1 LLPGFM
7 RCKTDEAI
15 QKLAEGGGGMGIPFI
30 RFMINEG
37 PPVSVDDVV
46 DHFDHVARLVGV
58 EHVGIGSDLDI
69 EGYGSP
75 RVPPGENLG
84 PTGQANFDRYKAYF
98 TDDGYVH
105 IDGLNHPK
113 RVFDLTEG
121 LIRRGFDDRE
131 IALMLGGNF
140 KRVLSDLWS

>member
-1 LLPGFM
+1 M

-15 QKLAEGGGGMGIPFI
+15 RGLARTGGVMGIPFI
-30 RFMINEG
+30 RFMVKAG
-37 PPVSVDDVV
+37 PPVGVDDVV
-46 DHFDHVARLVGV
+46 DHFEYVANLVGV

-69 EGYGSP
+69 DGYGSP
-75 RVPPGENLG
+75 RVPPGDQLG
-84 PTGQANFDRYKAYF
+84 PTSQANFDRYQAFF

-121 LIRRGFDDRE
+121 FIRRGFGDDDIR
-131 IALMLGGNF
+131 LMLGGNF
-140 KRVLSDLWS
+140 KRALTELWS